1 MGQIIKID
9 FSTCYNKKENYE
21 NKLIRIRDEIE
32 INLKNVSLLEKDEL
46 AIALAS
52 SRYGI
57 MKLIQLTGEKTTKKF
72 IEECIKTALQN

>member
-57 MKLIQLTGEKTTKKF
+57 MKLIQLTGEKTTKN
-72 IEECIKTALQN
+72 CIAELNYKVS